1 MCLPQHRQPQFR
13 CPIKKRRLTYLD
25 FDHEDGDNHHIN
37 DENGDDINNINDK
50 QATIEDSLGGELSFA
65 VQPGDVV
72 LGCSHLPSSHHQQ
85 TMTI

>member
-13 CPIKKRRLTYLD
+13 CPIKKRRLANLD
-25 FDHEDGDNHHIN
+25 SDHEDVDDHHIN
-37 DENGDDINNINDK
+37 DEDGDDINDK

-72 LGCSHLPSSHHQQ
+72 LGY
-85 TMTI
+85 